1 MKFAGNEKGIL
12 RWPNATINLFLTKPL
27 LYYSSVLLLFSYV
40 TNILAK
46 VRLDLEE

>member
-27 LYYSSVLLLFSYV
+27 LYYSPVLLRFFFFFFFMSP
-40 TNILAK
+40 TF
-46 VRLDLEE
+46 